1 MTVEQF
7 VLMMRIIPYET
18 TRGEECKKE
27 QRSLAASSTLLLLL
41 IKRSNG
47 LAGSKVSIIMVASG
61 ICNFHD
67 DLLAKYLLYLLWIT
81 VEILHMQ
88 QDTGRDKYKLD
99 ELLRA
104 EWFKLILQNC
114 NPGERGKYLPGEL
127 ICIHTHSIPSHG
139 IIPV

>member
-104 EWFKLILQNC
+104 EWFTLILQNAIQ
-114 NPGERGKYLPGEL
+114 ERGGNIYQDSSYVY
-127 ICIHTHSIPSHG
+127 IHSIPSHG